1 MCCAG
6 ALRPIMPAVETAPG
20 GSPVTDLYEILEV
33 SPRARAEVIAAAYR
47 ALARKFHPDAGG
59 DERIMIDLNRAWEVL
74 GDPGRRAAYDRTRR
88 YVPMATYSV
97 DVVPEDGARTQGS
110 DAPATVIDFGRYEG
124 WSIKELV
131 DVDPDYLQ
139 WLARTPAGRRYTR
152 EIEFQLVQRE
162 AARQRAE
169 TTRRPHG
176 LRPRR
181 RFAFAGLR

>member
-1 MCCAG
+1 MGRA
-6 ALRPIMPAVETAPG
+6 
-20 GSPVTDLYEILEV
+20 STDLYEILEV

-59 DERIMIDLNRAWEVL
+59 DERIMIDLNRAWETL

-88 YVPMATYSV
+88 YAPAATYTVEV
-97 DVVPEDGARTQGS
+97 DPNRERAGTGGS
-110 DAPATVIDFGRYEG
+110 ERSATVIDFGRYAG
-124 WSIKELV
+124 WSIKDLAG
-131 DVDPDYLQ
+131 VDPDYLQ

-152 EIEFQLVQRE
+152 EIELQLVQRE
-162 AARQRAE
+162 AARKRAE
-169 TTRRPHG
+169 ATRRPNG